1 MFDKLSAELTMLS
14 ADRPKMFQGHEQHSE
29 QVAFDLKPWT
39 TQLCYR
45 A

>member
-29 QVAFDLKPWT
+29 PTLSRECGLSGA
-39 TQLCYR
+39 
-45 A
+45 